1 MKNLTCI
8 ECPRGCNLTIDDNL
22 KVTGN
27 FCIRGQKYALD
38 EISNPKRVVTSTIK
52 IKSLEVVRL
61 PVKTS
66 MPISKKLMFT
76 ILKYLDN
83 IQIEAPIKCGD
94 VIIKNI
100 CDSGANLIA
109 TRTILK

>member
-83 IQIEAPIKCGD
+83 IQIKCGD